1 MTFFDVKAQNGASS
15 RWLEVGRHV
24 GFPPFRSLGC
34 RRARPGRGGKLG
46 ARDQCIPSTSGV
58 DQRDKLVHL
67 EEGARRLGNFDA
79 HPALACRIAL
89 RERSGRGG
97 LYRARDGGGE
107 QHCADHRERRGGGD
121 LGRSSGRWPL
131 CSTSLTLGPEGRMED
146 GVISARGPEETDP
159 IAASTNRMVSAE
171 SRVRA
176 RPEGRRTRRS
186 GPRSCPSVARSADLR
201 ELGGA
206 AVRPSPGLV

>member
-1 MTFFDVKAQNGASS
+1 MAHRRGGSRSDGMSASHRSAALAAVEPVLGVTGSLARAIGASRAPAASINETSSSIS
-15 RWLEVGRHV
+15 RKV
-24 GFPPFRSLGC
+24 
-34 RRARPGRGGKLG
+34 RGGLG
-46 ARDQCIPSTSGV
+46 T
-58 DQRDKLVHL
+58 
-67 EEGARRLGNFDA
+67 FDA

-121 LGRSSGRWPL
+121 LGRSSCRWPQ

-186 GPRSCPSVARSADLR
+186 GSRSCPLVGRSADVR
-201 ELGGA
+201 DLGGA
-206 AVRPSPGLV
+206 AERPSPGLV